1 MSTTKFNKTIL
12 ATFAATV
19 LSFAIVPLA
28 HADISKCKDADGII
42 VYSDVSCGNAQQID
56 VIAET
61 PSQSLSASTSSVQ
74 KTSSRNKQYVI
85 LSADN
90 GPVRESSWAHRDVPA
105 SKKSLDQLT
114 IRDARE
120 TLNASDSAIA
130 FLRRQAIA
138 SNR

>member
-1 MSTTKFNKTIL
+1 MLTTQFNKTIF
-12 ATFAATV
+12 AAFAATV
-19 LSFAIVPLA
+19 LSIAIVPSA
-28 HADISKCKDADGII
+28 HADISKCKDADGTII
-42 VYSDVSCGNAQQID
+42 YSDVSCGNAVQID

-61 PSQSLSASTSSVQ
+61 PSQSLSDSTSSAQ

-85 LSADN
+85 LSADY
-90 GPVRESSWAHRDVPA
+90 GQVRESSWAHRDLPA

-114 IRDARE
+114 IRDARA
-120 TLNASDSAIA
+120 TLTASDGAIA